1 MATRS
6 RIGIQIGN
14 DVLSAYHHWDGYP
27 DWLGRVLKTHY
38 NTKEKVAELID
49 GGDMSLALGDDNR
62 PEYHADRREHC
73 PPSYISTDEYF
84 TKDNNEEYAYVFT
97 SAGWTCYDMNEFDDS
112 KQPEQ
117 VEISDVPYYLP
128 AA

>member
-62 PEYHADRREHC
+62 PEYYADRGEDC
-73 PPSYISTDEYF
+73 PPSYMSMDEYL

-97 SAGWTCYDMNEFDDS
+97 SAGWTCYNMNEFDDS

-117 VEISDVPYYLP
+117 VEISNVPYYLP
-128 AA
+128 A